1 MTAADRAHLVADLE
15 RDEGV
20 EPFPYWDCCG
30 KPLRGCSCTPKW
42 KGKLSIGIGR
52 NLEDRGLSPD
62 EMHYLLQHDIDIAID
77 DLNRGIP
84 WWDRLDSVRRQVLVN
99 MCFNLGWP
107 RLRGFVRTLSAM
119 RRGDY
124 QGAAQGMRESL
135 WARQV
140 GARAERLAQM
150 MESGKR

>member
-1 MTAADRAHLVADLE
+1 MTEDQRVLLSEELD
-15 RDEGV
+15 RDEGR
-20 EPFPYWDCCG
+20 EKMPYIDTVG
-30 KPLRGCSCTPKW
+30 KVT
-42 KGKLSIGIGR
+42 IGVGR
-52 NLEDRGLSPD
+52 NLTDRGLSDD
-62 EMHYLLQHDIDIAID
+62 EIDYLLQNDIDTAID

-84 WWDRLDSVRRQVLVN
+84 WWDTLTPVRQRVLVN

-107 RLRGFVRTLSAM
+107 KLKGFVRTLAAV

-124 QGAAQGMRESL
+124 AAAAQGMRESL

-150 MESGKR
+150 MERGQ

>member
-1 MTAADRAHLVADLE
+1 MTPADRAQLVADLE

-20 EPFPYWDCCG
+20 RSFPYTD
-30 KPLRGCSCTPKW
+30 TV
-42 KGKLSIGIGR
+42 GKLTIGVGR
-52 NLEDRGLSPD
+52 NLSDRGLSAD
-62 EMHYLLQHDIDIAID
+62 EIEYLLQNDIDAVMD

-84 WWDRLDSVRRQVLVN
+84 WWDRLDVVRRQVLVN

-107 RLRGFVRTLSAM
+107 RLRGFVRTLAAI

-124 QGAAQGMRESL
+124 QGAAEGMRDSL
-135 WARQV
+135 WAKQV

-150 MESGKR
+150 METGKR

>member
-1 MTAADRAHLVADLE
+1 MTSADRAQLVADLE

-20 EPFPYWDCCG
+20 RAFPYTD
-30 KPLRGCSCTPKW
+30 TV
-42 KGKLSIGIGR
+42 GKLTIGVGR
-52 NLEDRGLSPD
+52 NLTDRGLTAD
-62 EMHYLLQHDIDIAID
+62 EIRYLLQNDIAIAID

-84 WWDRLDSVRRQVLVN
+84 WWERLDGVRRQVLVN

-107 RLRGFVRTLSAM
+107 RLHGFVRTLAAI

-124 QGAAQGMRESL
+124 VAAAQGMRESL
-135 WARQV
+135 WAQQV

-150 MESGKR
+150 METGKR

>member
-1 MTAADRAHLVADLE
+1 MTASDRAQLVADLE

-20 EPFPYWDCCG
+20 KPFPYWDCCG
-30 KPLRGCSCTPKW
+30 KPLRECACTPKW
-42 KGKLSIGIGR
+42 KGKLTIGIGR

-62 EMHYLLQHDIDIAID
+62 EMRYLVQNDIDVSVE

-84 WWDRLDSVRRQVLVN
+84 WWDRLSPARQRVLVN
-99 MCFNLGWP
+99 MCFNLGWT
-107 RLRGFVRTLSAM
+107 RLRGFVRTLAAI

-124 QGAAQGMRESL
+124 AAAAQGMRESL

-140 GARAERLAQM
+140 GARAERLARI
-150 MESGKR
+150 METGE

>member
-1 MTAADRAHLVADLE
+1 VTSADRAQLVADLE

-20 EPFPYWDCCG
+20 KPFPYWDCCG
-30 KPLRGCSCTPKW
+30 KPLRECSCTPKW
-42 KGKLSIGIGR
+42 KGKLTIGIGR

-62 EMHYLLQHDIDIAID
+62 EMRYLVQNDIDVSVE

-84 WWDRLDSVRRQVLVN
+84 WWDRLSPARQRVLVN
-99 MCFNLGWP
+99 MCFNLGWT
-107 RLRGFVRTLSAM
+107 RLRGFVRTLAAI

-124 QGAAQGMRESL
+124 VAAGQGMGESL

-140 GARAERLAQM
+140 GARADRLKRT
-150 MESGKR
+150 METGE

>member
-1 MTAADRAHLVADLE
+1 MTAADRAALVADLE

-20 EPFPYWDCCG
+20 RPFPYVD
-30 KPLRGCSCTPKW
+30 TV
-42 KGKLSIGIGR
+42 GKLTIGVGR
-52 NLEDRGLSPD
+52 NLTDRGLSPD
-62 EMHYLLQHDIDIAID
+62 EIRYLLQNDIDAAID
-77 DLNRGIP
+77 DLNRGAP
-84 WWDRLDSVRRQVLVN
+84 WWTGLDAARQGVLLN

-107 RLRGFVRTLSAM
+107 KLRGFVRTLVAM

-124 QGAAQGMRESL
+124 AAAAAGMRNSL

-150 MESGKR
+150 METGKR